1 MIGRTELVERA
12 AAWGLRP
19 EVVEKDYVIGWLL
32 WGVGRDPVLARTW
45 AFKGGTCLKK
55 CFIET
60 YRFSE
65 DLDFTVLPGGP
76 SAPEAILARFAL
88 LLDRVG
94 AESGVDLTSRPP
106 RFEWRPDRR
115 SLKGRVYYRGPRGAP
130 QPARVLVDVTVAEQ
144 VVRPTVL
151 RPVRHDY
158 SDGLPTPG
166 TVRCYSFEEVFAE
179 KIRAMGERCRP
190 RDLYDI
196 VNLFRR
202 DDLRGEPEIVRTV
215 LHEKCASKG
224 VPVPDARSFDDQDR
238 RAELAAEW
246 RNMLAHQLPALPS
259 LGSFWNELAALFA
272 WLAGRPSE
280 PLQPVRGATGA
291 LWTPPRLPAVG
302 GTLSR
307 FGPVRFAATNRL
319 CAEILYADRWRTIEP
334 YCLRQSREGDVS
346 LFGHEVDAGH
356 IKGYRVDR
364 IQQVRVSREAFVPRW
379 RVELTTEGPL
389 PLPAGV
395 GRSSGAPARRSGAD
409 VSEGPAYVVECL
421 ACGRR
426 FPRRRPGTSMRP
438 HKDRAGL
445 ACSGRQGRLVE
456 R

>member
-238 RAELAAEW
+238 RAELAAPTPGV
-246 RNMLAHQLPALPS
+246 AVPGQLLERAGRPLR
-259 LGSFWNELAALFA
+259 
-272 WLAGRPSE
+272 LAGRP
-280 PLQPVRGATGA
+280 PLGAAATGA
-291 LWTPPRLPAVG
+291 RGHRRTLDAAAPAGGRRDPVSVRPRSVRRDEP
-302 GTLSR
+302 TLR
-307 FGPVRFAATNRL
+307 GDPVRRPLAHDRAL
-319 CAEILYADRWRTIEP
+319 LSEAE
-334 YCLRQSREGDVS
+334 
-346 LFGHEVDAGH
+346 
-356 IKGYRVDR
+356 
-364 IQQVRVSREAFVPRW
+364 
-379 RVELTTEGPL
+379 
-389 PLPAGV
+389 
-395 GRSSGAPARRSGAD
+395 SG
-409 VSEGPAYVVECL
+409 
-421 ACGRR
+421 GRR
-426 FPRRRPGTSMRP
+426 FAVLTRGRRRPHQGVPGRP
-438 HKDRAGL
+438 DPAGACEPGGVRPAVASRAHD
-445 ACSGRQGRLVE
+445 
-456 R
+456 